1 MIVHGDIQP
10 CNFLIDPKTL
20 RVTIIDF
27 GGMSA
32 LPHSFVSFTLYAIR
46 DKFVVGINKF
56 LDWKRSDNFL
66 AMAAATGV
74 YYQVSSNHLGEPHL
88 YLASE
93 LRANDSYRPGQGWF
107 PTASTSTRK
116 GGSALMSTSHHLN
129 LGLYVTEIERAF
141 LVEKY

>member
-1 MIVHGDIQP
+1 LPQALCYYRPRRAPPLAVEISDEPLVIVHGDIKP

-27 GGMSA
+27 GGMSV
-32 LPHSFVSFTLYAIR
+32 LPHSFVSFTLHAIR

-66 AMAAATGV
+66 AMAAAAGV

-88 YLASE
+88 
-93 LRANDSYRPGQGWF
+93 
-107 PTASTSTRK
+107 
-116 GGSALMSTSHHLN
+116 
-129 LGLYVTEIERAF
+129 
-141 LVEKY
+141 